1 MRSRK
6 FFTLA
11 IFYVVIICVVAFAM
25 FWFASTSKK
34 LSPEYSF
41 RMSSIFFI
49 TLMLAIYAI
58 CSGLA
63 VSLIYTERQNLT
75 FDILKS
81 TPLNRYQIISG
92 KILPAIVY
100 ILMLMFLSL
109 PVTILIMPVSR
120 KMGCCYLIVFLS
132 ATTFSIMGFAWSSI
146 FRKIKTAISMNY
158 AIAGFFT
165 VGIILVHPILNKIF
179 QVKLAPGIV
188 GLLNALNP
196 FWAILNVIT
205 GSIWSIKVSVLPAW
219 SIFVLFYLI
228 LSMVAIIISIVKLK
242 G

>member
-11 IFYVVIICVVAFAM
+11 VFYVVIICVVAFTM

-34 LSPEYSF
+34 LSSEYSF

-49 TLMLAIYAI
+49 TLMLAIYTI

-75 FDILKS
+75 FDILRS
-81 TPLNRYQIISG
+81 TPLKRYQIISG
-92 KILPAIVY
+92 KILLAIAY

-109 PVTILIMPVSR
+109 PVTLLIMPVSR

-132 ATTFSIMGFAWSSI
+132 ATTFSIMGLAWSSI
-146 FRKIKTAISMNY
+146 CRKIRAAISMNY
-158 AIAGFFT
+158 VTAGFFA
-165 VGIILVHPILNKIF
+165 VGIILVHPILNKVF
-179 QVKLAPGIV
+179 QVKLAPSIV
-188 GLLNALNP
+188 DLLNALNP

-205 GSIWSIKVSVLPAW
+205 GSIWSMKVSDLPAW
-219 SIFVLFYLI
+219 IFFI
-228 LSMVAIIISIVKLK
+228 LCYMLLSVIAIIVSIVKLK
-242 G
+242 